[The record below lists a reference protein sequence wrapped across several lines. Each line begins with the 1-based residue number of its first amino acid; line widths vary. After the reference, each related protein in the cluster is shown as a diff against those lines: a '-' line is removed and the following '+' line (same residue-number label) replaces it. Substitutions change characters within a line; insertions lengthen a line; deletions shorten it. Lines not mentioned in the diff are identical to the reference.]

1 MHKTRGGND
10 MNIYF
15 ERLGFINK
23 GELNLNGFTLLC
35 GPNNTGKT
43 YAMYSL
49 YGLLNNNF
57 EVHFEF
63 LADVLRQLAAKN
75 VYQVDLRDL
84 MAQHFDSMIRQIED
98 SFHKQLPRLFSVEES
113 DFLNTKIKLTFDRDA
128 LLQRATD
135 NEWKTKLSFGKEKD
149 WFLYI
154 EKAAN
159 QTMLTLSLRET
170 NWPQDILIAF
180 ISSHIVKLIFSNISR
195 RCFLLPA
202 ERSGLN
208 LFFKELSSIR
218 NRLLHQAQ
226 KYHINPIEF
235 LQDLIES
242 RYAEP
247 ISDYIEFLN
256 SLDAVKKHKGQFC
269 ATAQEIQNEI
279 LKGQYEVSQH
289 GDVYFL
295 PDHGEQKK
303 MPLHFTS
310 STVKT
315 FFGLVFYLNHLAQK
329 GDCLMIDEPELNLHP
344 ENQRTIVRI
353 LVALVNAGL
362 KIIVSTHSDYFVREL
377 NNLILFNRDFRQ
389 SAELKKK
396 YGYAQTDALD
406 SRHISAYLFEHHKI
420 TPLEFIPDEGFIA
433 ETFDNVIRSL
443 NQSSH
448 DIYYTIQEELEEPE
462 SDV

>member
-159 QTMLTLSLRET
+159 QTGEKT
-170 NWPQDILIAF
+170 
-180 ISSHIVKLIFSNISR
+180 K
-195 RCFLLPA
+195 
-202 ERSGLN
+202 
-208 LFFKELSSIR
+208 FFKTIEELIQDFFASENFTLPPNQTWQHVKANIFQVVDGKK
-218 NRLLHQAQ
+218 LL
-226 KYHINPIEF
+226 F
-235 LQDLIES
+235 
-242 RYAEP
+242 
-247 ISDYIEFLN
+247 
-256 SLDAVKKHKGQFC
+256 KK
-269 ATAQEIQNEI
+269 
-279 LKGQYEVSQH
+279 
-289 GDVYFL
+289 
-295 PDHGEQKK
+295 P
-303 MPLHFTS
+303 
-310 STVKT
+310 
-315 FFGLVFYLNHLAQK
+315 
-329 GDCLMIDEPELNLHP
+329 DCLF
-344 ENQRTIVRI
+344 QRVQE
-353 LVALVNAGL
+353 
-362 KIIVSTHSDYFVREL
+362 KF
-377 NNLILFNRDFRQ
+377 
-389 SAELKKK
+389 
-396 YGYAQTDALD
+396 YGY
-406 SRHISAYLFEHHKI
+406 F
-420 TPLEFIPDEGFIA
+420 G
-433 ETFDNVIRSL
+433 RSPNFSL
-443 NQSSH
+443 AGPN
-448 DIYYTIQEELEEPE
+448 
-462 SDV
+462 

>member
-1 MHKTRGGND
+1 
-10 MNIYF
+10 
-15 ERLGFINK
+15 
-23 GELNLNGFTLLC
+23 
-35 GPNNTGKT
+35 
-43 YAMYSL
+43 
-49 YGLLNNNF
+49 
-57 EVHFEF
+57 
-63 LADVLRQLAAKN
+63 
-75 VYQVDLRDL
+75 

-98 SFHKQLPRLFSVEES
+98 SFHKQLPRLFSVGES
-113 DFLNTKIKLTFDRDA
+113 EFSNTKIKLTFERET
-128 LLQRATD
+128 LLQAAID
-135 NEWKTKLSFGKEKD
+135 NEWKKKLSIDKERD

-159 QTMLTLSLRET
+159 QSMLTLSWRET
-170 NWPQDILIAF
+170 DIPQALLIAF

-195 RCFLLPA
+195 RSFLLPA

-226 KYHINPIEF
+226 KDNINPMDV
-235 LQDLIES
+235 LQDIMES

-256 SLDAVKKHKGQFC
+256 SLDSVKKHKGQFC
-269 ATAQEIQNEI
+269 ATAQEIQKKI
-279 LKGQYEVSQH
+279 LKGKYEVNEH

-295 PDHGEQKK
+295 PYRSGQKK

-344 ENQRTIVRI
+344 ENQRKIVRI

-362 KIIVSTHSDYFVREL
+362 KIIVSTHSDYFIRDL
-377 NNLILFNRDFRQ
+377 NNLILFNQDFPQ

-396 YGYAQTDALD
+396 YDYAQTDALD
-406 SRHISAYLFEHHKI
+406 SRKISAYLFDHKKI
-420 TPLEFIPDEGFIA
+420 TPLEFIPDEGIIA

-448 DIYYTIQEELEEPE
+448 DIYYTIQEEREEPE